1 MAAELMV
8 HSGVQDAHQD
18 RVNSH
23 IDSLQHEE
31 AVSHH
36 SEPNISFAVAL
47 IAKFILKQRYFA
59 IFKYR
64 IVFPQLVNWYFLML
78 IEQFKLDVLIL
89 RRRYQHLLLMCAQIN
104 VEYILMNCA

>member
-1 MAAELMV
+1 MAAKLMV

-47 IAKFILKQRYFA
+47 IAKFILK
-59 IFKYR
+59 
-64 IVFPQLVNWYFLML
+64 
-78 IEQFKLDVLIL
+78 
-89 RRRYQHLLLMCAQIN
+89 
-104 VEYILMNCA
+104 